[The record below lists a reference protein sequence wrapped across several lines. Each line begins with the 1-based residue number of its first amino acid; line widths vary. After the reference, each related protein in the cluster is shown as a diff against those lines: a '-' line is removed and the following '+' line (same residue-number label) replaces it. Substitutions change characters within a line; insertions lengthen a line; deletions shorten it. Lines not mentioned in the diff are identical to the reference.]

1 MNQILT
7 GVLIT
12 NCHHTCLPRTA
23 LQQVTEGQPERQTVE
38 LLLIVF
44 YSVLCALN
52 SPKYSYPGQ

>member
-1 MNQILT
+1 MTRILT

-12 NCHHTCLPRTA
+12 NFHHTCLPRAA
-23 LQQVTEGQPERQTVE
+23 LKQVSEGQPERQTVE

-52 SPKYSYPGQ
+52 SPKYSYLGQ